1 MLIFCTCIDIIFKT
15 KLFLESKFEM
25 KDMSEASMILEV
37 KVIMKGDSILLS
49 QKQYTEKLL
58 RRFDYYDFKSV
69 TPLMMLTPN

>member
-1 MLIFCTCIDIIFKT
+1 
-15 KLFLESKFEM
+15 M